1 MLNQER
7 LLRQLNIYDAI
18 FRQAPIG
25 IAISF
30 NSEAQTAEEAE
41 TFRINPMYEKI
52 TGRSKEELRRVGW
65 ASITHPDDIAEN
77 LHYYKRFLAEEIDDY
92 AMEKRFI
99 RPDGSIVWVHMTVT
113 RLILGERLQYNHVSL
128 IQDITDR
135 KIMESAL
142 VESERG
148 KAVLLAHLPGLA
160 YRCLNDNE
168 WTMKFVSEGCRDLTG
183 YSAERLLDNKDLS
196 FNELIAPDYRELLR
210 QEWER
215 VLASNLPFSYEYEI
229 ITASGKRK
237 WVLELGEG
245 IRNAQGEYETLEGI
259 VIDITD
265 RKRMETRLQY
275 DSEHD
280 RWTGLLNRTSLEK
293 LLSQHILIPP
303 RGKRALFSINL
314 TAVQTLTTTYGF
326 HYTQELMK
334 RIAGTLSILCTK
346 DRLLYSTYENR
357 FVFYLFNSSKEEEI
371 ERFCEEIIILLEPI
385 LIVERLN
392 GGLGLIEITQENSQ
406 DVNQLLKK
414 LLIASEKAL
423 TLQDKGVAC
432 CVFDAVMEAEI
443 DREEKIK
450 QELYCIASDPD
461 CSSFY
466 LEYQP
471 VIDLKTRGICAF
483 EALARIRTEVLGQ
496 VPPLEFIP
504 IAEKTK
510 QMIEIGHNILVKA
523 FTFLKK
529 LELLGYKEI
538 KVAVNLSAIQL
549 LQPDFFKTLTKLVE
563 EMQVSPQQ
571 IGLEITESVYIS
583 SHQDVNLILKSLMD
597 YGFQIAI
604 DDFGTGYSSLAREQ
618 ELNISCLKIDKA
630 FVWKLREIAP
640 EKAILGDIISMAHK
654 MGHCVVAEGVE
665 DELQLN
671 YLIQHGC
678 DQVQGFY
685 FARSLSEDNA
695 VAMLQ
700 KSQTSLKMKDS
711 KRL

>member
-7 LLRQLNIYDAI
+7 LLRQINIYDAI
-18 FRQAPIG
+18 FQQSPIG

-52 TGRSKEELRRVGW
+52 TGRSKEELRRIGW

-77 LHYYKRFLAEEIDDY
+77 LRYYTRFLAEEIDNY

-113 RLILGERLQYNHVSL
+113 RLILGERFQYNHVSL

-160 YRCLNDNE
+160 YRCLNDDN
-168 WTMKFVSEGCRDLTG
+168 WTMKYVSGGCFNLTG
-183 YSAERLLDNKDLS
+183 YAAERLLDNKDLS
-196 FNELIAPDYRELLR
+196 FNELIAPEYRELLR
-210 QEWER
+210 REWER
-215 VLASNLPFSYEYEI
+215 VFAHNLSFSYEYEI

-245 IRNAQGEYETLEGI
+245 IRNSQGEYETLEGI
-259 VIDITD
+259 IIDITD
-265 RKRMETRLQY
+265 RKQMENRLKY
-275 DSEHD
+275 DAEHD
-280 RWTGLLNRTSLEK
+280 RWTGLLNRSSLEK
-293 LLSQHILIPP
+293 LLSQHKLLPP
-303 RGKRALFSINL
+303 QGKRALFSINL
-314 TAVQTLTTTYGF
+314 SSIQILTTTYGF

-334 RIAGTLSILCTK
+334 RIADTLRFLSSK
-346 DRLLYSTYENR
+346 NRLLFSTHETR
-357 FVFYLFNSSKEEEI
+357 FVFYLFNGSEEGEAGI
-371 ERFCEEIIILLEPI
+371 QILRDAIIALLEPM
-385 LIVERLN
+385 LVAERLN
-392 GGLGLIEITQENSQ
+392 GGLGILEIDPANEQ

-414 LLIASEKAL
+414 MLIASEKAL
-423 TLQDKGVAC
+423 TIHDKGVAC
-432 CVFDAVMEAEI
+432 CVFDAAMEAEI
-443 DREEKIK
+443 NREEKIK
-450 QELYCIASDPD
+450 QELSCIAADID

-471 VIDLKTRGICAF
+471 IFDLKTRKICGF
-483 EALARIRTEVLGQ
+483 EALARIRTETLGR

-504 IAEKTK
+504 IAEKAKLMTELG
-510 QMIEIGHNILVKA
+510 QNILLKA

-529 LELLGYKEI
+529 LENLGEKEI
-538 KVAVNLSAIQL
+538 QVAVNLSATQL
-549 LQPDFFKTLTKLVE
+549 LKPDFYESLTTLVKK
-563 EMQVSPQQ
+563 MQVSPQQ
-571 IGLEITESVYIS
+571 IGLEITESIYIS
-583 SHQDVNLILKSLMD
+583 SHQEVNRILKSLMD

-618 ELNISCLKIDKA
+618 DLNINSLKIDKA
-630 FVWKLREIAP
+630 FVWKLRELAP
-640 EKAILGDIISMAHK
+640 EKVILGDIISMAHK

-671 YLIQHGC
+671 YLIEHGC

-685 FARSLSEDNA
+685 FAKSLSEEDA
-695 VAMLQ
+695 LKMLQ
-700 KSQTSLKMKDS
+700 NWIK
-711 KRL
+711 

>member
-7 LLRQLNIYDAI
+7 LLRQINIYDAI
-18 FRQAPIG
+18 FQQSPIG

-77 LHYYKRFLAEEIDDY
+77 LRYYKRFLAEEIDNY

-113 RLILGERLQYNHVSL
+113 RLILGERFQYNHVSL

-160 YRCLNDNE
+160 YRCLNDDN
-168 WTMKFVSEGCRDLTG
+168 WTMKYVSEGCFNLTG
-183 YSAERLLDNKDLS
+183 YAAERLLDNKDLS
-196 FNELIAPDYRELLR
+196 FNELIAPEYRELLR
-210 QEWER
+210 REWER
-215 VLASNLPFSYEYEI
+215 VFAHNLSFSYEYEI

-237 WVLELGEG
+237 WVLGLGEG
-245 IRNAQGEYETLEGI
+245 IRNSQGEYETLEGI
-259 VIDITD
+259 IIDITD
-265 RKRMETRLQY
+265 RKQMENRLKY
-275 DSEHD
+275 DAEHD
-280 RWTGLLNRTSLEK
+280 RWTGLLNRSSLEK
-293 LLSQHILIPP
+293 LLSQHKLLPP
-303 RGKRALFSINL
+303 QGKRALFSINL
-314 TAVQTLTTTYGF
+314 SSIQILTTTYGF

-334 RIAGTLSILCTK
+334 RIADTLRFLCSK
-346 DRLLYSTYENR
+346 NRLLFITHDTR
-357 FVFYLFNSSKEEEI
+357 FVFYLFNGSEEAEAEI
-371 ERFCEEIIILLEPI
+371 QILRDSIIALLEPMM
-385 LIVERLN
+385 VAERLN
-392 GGLGLIEITQENSQ
+392 GGLGILEIDPANEQ

-423 TLQDKGVAC
+423 TIHDKGVAC
-432 CVFDAVMEAEI
+432 CVFDAAMEAEI

-450 QELYCIASDPD
+450 QELSCIAADID

-471 VIDLKTRGICAF
+471 IFDLKTRKICGF
-483 EALARIRTEVLGQ
+483 EALARIRTEALGR

-504 IAEKTK
+504 IAEKAKLMTELG
-510 QMIEIGHNILVKA
+510 QNILLKA
-523 FTFLKK
+523 FSFLKK
-529 LELLGYKEI
+529 LEKLGEKEI
-538 KVAVNLSAIQL
+538 QVAVNLSATQL
-549 LQPDFFKTLTKLVE
+549 LKPDFYESLTTLVKK
-563 EMQVSPQQ
+563 MQVSPQQ
-571 IGLEITESVYIS
+571 IGLEITESIYIS
-583 SHQDVNLILKSLMD
+583 SHQEVNRILKSLMD

-618 ELNISCLKIDKA
+618 DLNINSLKIDKA
-630 FVWKLREIAP
+630 FVWKLRELAL
-640 EKAILGDIISMAHK
+640 EKVILGDIISMAHK

-671 YLIQHGC
+671 YLIEHGC

-685 FARSLSEDNA
+685 FANSLSEEDALKTLHDNKA
-695 VAMLQ
+695 
-700 KSQTSLKMKDS
+700 S
-711 KRL
+711 

>member
-1 MLNQER
+1 MLIQER
-7 LLRQLNIYDAI
+7 LLRQINIYDAI
-18 FRQAPIG
+18 FQQSPIG

-30 NSEAQTAEEAE
+30 NSEAQTAEDAE

-52 TGRSKEELRRVGW
+52 TGRSKEELRRIGW

-77 LHYYKRFLAEEIDDY
+77 LRYYTRFLAEEIDNY

-113 RLILGERLQYNHVSL
+113 RLILGERFQYNHVSL

-160 YRCLNDNE
+160 YRCLNDDN
-168 WTMKFVSEGCRDLTG
+168 WTMKFVSEGCFNLTG
-183 YSAERLLDNKDLS
+183 YAAERLLDNKGLS
-196 FNELIAPDYRELLR
+196 FNELIAPEYRELLR
-210 QEWER
+210 REWER
-215 VLASNLPFSYEYEI
+215 VLAHNLSFSYEYEI

-245 IRNAQGEYETLEGI
+245 IRNSQGEYETLEGI
-259 VIDITD
+259 IIDITD
-265 RKRMETRLQY
+265 RKQMENRLKY
-275 DSEHD
+275 DAEHD
-280 RWTGLLNRTSLEK
+280 RWTGLLNRSSLEK
-293 LLSQHILIPP
+293 LLSQHKLLPP
-303 RGKRALFSINL
+303 QGKRALFSINL
-314 TAVQTLTTTYGF
+314 SSIQILTTTYGF

-334 RIAGTLSILCTK
+334 RIADTLRFLCSK
-346 DRLLYSTYENR
+346 NRLLFITHDTR
-357 FVFYLFNSSKEEEI
+357 FVFYLFNGSEEAEAEI
-371 ERFCEEIIILLEPI
+371 QILRDSIIALLEPMM
-385 LIVERLN
+385 VAERLN
-392 GGLGLIEITQENSQ
+392 GGLGILEIDPANEQ

-423 TLQDKGVAC
+423 TIHDKGVAC
-432 CVFDAVMEAEI
+432 CVFDAAMEAEI

-450 QELYCIASDPD
+450 QELSCIAADID

-471 VIDLKTRGICAF
+471 IIDLKTRKISGF
-483 EALARIRTEVLGQ
+483 ESLARIRTEALGR

-504 IAEKTK
+504 IAEKAKLMTELG
-510 QMIEIGHNILVKA
+510 QNILLKA

-529 LELLGYKEI
+529 LENLGEKEI
-538 KVAVNLSAIQL
+538 QVAVNLSATQL
-549 LQPDFFKTLTKLVE
+549 LKPDFYESLTTLVKK
-563 EMQVSPQQ
+563 MQVSPQQ
-571 IGLEITESVYIS
+571 IGLEITESIYIS
-583 SHQDVNLILKSLMD
+583 SHQEVNRILKSLMD

-618 ELNISCLKIDKA
+618 DLNINSLKIDKA
-630 FVWKLREIAP
+630 FVWKLRELAP
-640 EKAILGDIISMAHK
+640 EKVILGDIISMAHK

-671 YLIQHGC
+671 YLIEHGC

-685 FARSLSEDNA
+685 FANSLSEEDA
-695 VAMLQ
+695 
-700 KSQTSLKMKDS
+700 LKMLHDNKAS
-711 KRL
+711 

>member
-7 LLRQLNIYDAI
+7 LLRQINIYDAI
-18 FRQAPIG
+18 FQQSPIG

-77 LHYYKRFLAEEIDDY
+77 LRYYKRFLAEEIDNY

-113 RLILGERLQYNHVSL
+113 RLILGERFQYNHVSL

-160 YRCLNDNE
+160 YRCLNDDN
-168 WTMKFVSEGCRDLTG
+168 WTMKYVSEGCFNLTG
-183 YSAERLLDNKDLS
+183 YAAERLLDNKDLS
-196 FNELIAPDYRELLR
+196 FNELIAPEYRELLR
-210 QEWER
+210 REWER
-215 VLASNLPFSYEYEI
+215 VFAHNLSFSYEYEI

-245 IRNAQGEYETLEGI
+245 IRNSQGEYETLEGI
-259 VIDITD
+259 IIDITD
-265 RKRMETRLQY
+265 RKQMENRLKY
-275 DSEHD
+275 DAEHD
-280 RWTGLLNRTSLEK
+280 RWTGLLNRSSLEK
-293 LLSQHILIPP
+293 LLSQHKLLPP
-303 RGKRALFSINL
+303 QGKRALFSINL
-314 TAVQTLTTTYGF
+314 SSIQILTTTYGF

-334 RIAGTLSILCTK
+334 RIADTLRFLCSK
-346 DRLLYSTYENR
+346 NRLLFITHDTR
-357 FVFYLFNSSKEEEI
+357 FVFYLFNGSEEAEAEI
-371 ERFCEEIIILLEPI
+371 QILRDSIIALLEPMM
-385 LIVERLN
+385 VAERLN
-392 GGLGLIEITQENSQ
+392 GGLGILEIDPANEQ

-423 TLQDKGVAC
+423 TIHDKGVAC
-432 CVFDAVMEAEI
+432 CVFDAAMEAEI

-450 QELYCIASDPD
+450 QELSCIAADID

-471 VIDLKTRGICAF
+471 IFDLKTRKICGF
-483 EALARIRTEVLGQ
+483 EALARIRTEALGR

-504 IAEKTK
+504 IAEKAKLMTELG
-510 QMIEIGHNILVKA
+510 QNILLKA
-523 FTFLKK
+523 FSFLKK
-529 LELLGYKEI
+529 LEKLGEKEI
-538 KVAVNLSAIQL
+538 QVAVNLSATQL
-549 LQPDFFKTLTKLVE
+549 LKPDFYESLTTLVKK
-563 EMQVSPQQ
+563 MQVSPQQ
-571 IGLEITESVYIS
+571 IGLEITESIYIS
-583 SHQDVNLILKSLMD
+583 SHQEVNRILKSLMD

-618 ELNISCLKIDKA
+618 DLNINSLKIDKA
-630 FVWKLREIAP
+630 FVWKLRELAP
-640 EKAILGDIISMAHK
+640 EKVILGDIISMAHK

-671 YLIQHGC
+671 YLIEHGC

-685 FARSLSEDNA
+685 FAKSLSEEDA
-695 VAMLQ
+695 
-700 KSQTSLKMKDS
+700 LKMLRNWK
-711 KRL
+711 K

>member
-1 MLNQER
+1 MLIQER
-7 LLRQLNIYDAI
+7 LLRQINIYDAI
-18 FRQAPIG
+18 FQQSPIG

-30 NSEAQTAEEAE
+30 NSEAQTAEDAE

-52 TGRSKEELRRVGW
+52 TGRSKEELRRIGW

-77 LHYYKRFLAEEIDDY
+77 LRYYKRFLAEEIDNY

-113 RLILGERLQYNHVSL
+113 RLILGERFQYNHVSL

-160 YRCLNDNE
+160 YRCLNDDN
-168 WTMKFVSEGCRDLTG
+168 WTMKYVSEGCFNLTG
-183 YSAERLLDNKDLS
+183 YAAERLLDNKDLS
-196 FNELIAPDYRELLR
+196 FNELIAPEYRELLR
-210 QEWER
+210 REWER
-215 VLASNLPFSYEYEI
+215 VFAHNLSFSYEYEI

-245 IRNAQGEYETLEGI
+245 IRNSQGEYETLEGI
-259 VIDITD
+259 IIDITD
-265 RKRMETRLQY
+265 RKQMENRLKY
-275 DSEHD
+275 DAEHD
-280 RWTGLLNRTSLEK
+280 RWTGLLNRSSLEK
-293 LLSQHILIPP
+293 LLSQHKLLPP
-303 RGKRALFSINL
+303 QGKRALFSINL
-314 TAVQTLTTTYGF
+314 SSIQILTTTYGF

-334 RIAGTLSILCTK
+334 RIADTLRFLCSK
-346 DRLLYSTYENR
+346 NRLLFITHDTR
-357 FVFYLFNSSKEEEI
+357 FVFYLFNGSEEAEAEI
-371 ERFCEEIIILLEPI
+371 QILRDSIIALLEPMM
-385 LIVERLN
+385 VAERLN
-392 GGLGLIEITQENSQ
+392 GGLGILEIDPANEQ

-423 TLQDKGVAC
+423 TIHDKGVAC
-432 CVFDAVMEAEI
+432 CVFDAAMEAEI

-450 QELYCIASDPD
+450 QELSCIAADID

-471 VIDLKTRGICAF
+471 IIDLKTRKISGF
-483 EALARIRTEVLGQ
+483 EALARIRTEALGR

-504 IAEKTK
+504 IAEKAKLMTELG
-510 QMIEIGHNILVKA
+510 QNILLKA

-529 LELLGYKEI
+529 LENLGEKEI
-538 KVAVNLSAIQL
+538 QVAVNLSATQL
-549 LQPDFFKTLTKLVE
+549 LKPDFYESLTTLVKK
-563 EMQVSPQQ
+563 MQVSPQQ
-571 IGLEITESVYIS
+571 IGLEITESIYIS
-583 SHQDVNLILKSLMD
+583 SHQEVNRILKSLMD

-618 ELNISCLKIDKA
+618 DLNINSLKIDKA
-630 FVWKLREIAP
+630 FVWKLRELAP
-640 EKAILGDIISMAHK
+640 EKVILGDIISMAHK

-671 YLIQHGC
+671 YLIEHGC

-685 FARSLSEDNA
+685 FANSLSEEDA
-695 VAMLQ
+695 
-700 KSQTSLKMKDS
+700 LKMLHDNKAS
-711 KRL
+711 

>member
-7 LLRQLNIYDAI
+7 LLRQINIYDAI
-18 FRQAPIG
+18 FQQSPLG

-77 LHYYKRFLAEEIDDY
+77 LRYYKRFLAEEIDNY

-113 RLILGERLQYNHVSL
+113 RLILGERFQYNHVSL

-160 YRCLNDNE
+160 YRCLNDDN
-168 WTMKFVSEGCRDLTG
+168 WTMKYVSEGCFNLTG
-183 YSAERLLDNKDLS
+183 YAAERLLDNKDLS
-196 FNELIAPDYRELLR
+196 FNELIAPEYRDLLR
-210 QEWER
+210 REWER
-215 VLASNLPFSYEYEI
+215 VFAHNLSFSYEYEI

-245 IRNAQGEYETLEGI
+245 IRNSQGEYETLEGI
-259 VIDITD
+259 IIDITD
-265 RKRMETRLQY
+265 RKQMENRLKY
-275 DSEHD
+275 DAEHD
-280 RWTGLLNRTSLEK
+280 RWTGLLNRSSLEK
-293 LLSQHILIPP
+293 LLSQHKLLPP
-303 RGKRALFSINL
+303 QGKRALFSINL
-314 TAVQTLTTTYGF
+314 SSIQILTTTYGF

-334 RIAGTLSILCTK
+334 RIADTLRFLCSK
-346 DRLLYSTYENR
+346 NRLLFITHDTR
-357 FVFYLFNSSKEEEI
+357 FVFYLFNGSEEAEAEI
-371 ERFCEEIIILLEPI
+371 QILRDSIIALLEPMM
-385 LIVERLN
+385 VAERLN
-392 GGLGLIEITQENSQ
+392 GGLGILEIDPANEQ

-423 TLQDKGVAC
+423 TIHDKGVAC
-432 CVFDAVMEAEI
+432 CVFDAAMEAEI
-443 DREEKIK
+443 NREEKIK
-450 QELYCIASDPD
+450 QELSCIAADID

-471 VIDLKTRGICAF
+471 IIDLKTRKISGF
-483 EALARIRTEVLGQ
+483 EALARIRTEALGR

-504 IAEKTK
+504 IAEKAKLMTELG
-510 QMIEIGHNILVKA
+510 QNILLKA
-523 FTFLKK
+523 FSFLKK
-529 LELLGYKEI
+529 LEKLGEKEI
-538 KVAVNLSAIQL
+538 QVAVNLSATQL
-549 LQPDFFKTLTKLVE
+549 LKPDFYESLTTLVKK
-563 EMQVSPQQ
+563 MQVSPQQ
-571 IGLEITESVYIS
+571 IGLEITESIYIS
-583 SHQDVNLILKSLMD
+583 SHQEVNRILKSLMD

-618 ELNISCLKIDKA
+618 DLNINSLKIDKA
-630 FVWKLREIAP
+630 FVWKLRELAP
-640 EKAILGDIISMAHK
+640 EKVILGDIISMAHK

-671 YLIQHGC
+671 YLIEHGC

-685 FARSLSEDNA
+685 FANSLSEEDA
-695 VAMLQ
+695 
-700 KSQTSLKMKDS
+700 LKMLHDNKAS
-711 KRL
+711 

>member
-160 YRCLNDNE
+160 YRCLNDDN
-168 WTMKFVSEGCRDLTG
+168 WTMKYVSEGCFNLTG
-183 YSAERLLDNKDLS
+183 YAAERLLDNKDLS
-196 FNELIAPDYRELLR
+196 FNELIAPEYRDLLR
-210 QEWER
+210 REWER
-215 VLASNLPFSYEYEI
+215 VFAHNLSFSYEYEI

-245 IRNAQGEYETLEGI
+245 IRNSQGEYETLEGI
-259 VIDITD
+259 IIDITD
-265 RKRMETRLQY
+265 RKQMENRLKY
-275 DSEHD
+275 DAEHD
-280 RWTGLLNRTSLEK
+280 RWTGLLNRSSLEQ
-293 LLSQHILIPP
+293 LLSQHKLLPP
-303 RGKRALFSINL
+303 QGKRALFSINL
-314 TAVQTLTTTYGF
+314 SSIQILTTTYGF

-334 RIAGTLSILCTK
+334 RIADTLRFLCSK
-346 DRLLYSTYENR
+346 NRLLFITHDTR
-357 FVFYLFNSSKEEEI
+357 FVFYLFNGSEEAEAEI
-371 ERFCEEIIILLEPI
+371 QILRDAIIALLEPMM
-385 LIVERLN
+385 VAERLN
-392 GGLGLIEITQENSQ
+392 GGLGILEIDPANEQ

-423 TLQDKGVAC
+423 TIHDKGVAC
-432 CVFDAVMEAEI
+432 CVFDAAMEAEI
-443 DREEKIK
+443 NREEKIK
-450 QELYCIASDPD
+450 QELSCIAADID

-471 VIDLKTRGICAF
+471 IIDLKTRKISGF
-483 EALARIRTEVLGQ
+483 EALARIRTEALGR

-504 IAEKTK
+504 IAEKAKLMTELG
-510 QMIEIGHNILVKA
+510 QNILLKA

-529 LELLGYKEI
+529 LENLGEKEI
-538 KVAVNLSAIQL
+538 QVAVNLSATQL
-549 LQPDFFKTLTKLVE
+549 LKPDFYESLTTLVKK
-563 EMQVSPQQ
+563 MQVSPQQ
-571 IGLEITESVYIS
+571 IGLEITESIYIS
-583 SHQDVNLILKSLMD
+583 SHQEVNRILKSLMD

-618 ELNISCLKIDKA
+618 DLNINSLKIDKA
-630 FVWKLREIAP
+630 FVWKLRELAP
-640 EKAILGDIISMAHK
+640 EKVILGDIISMAHK

-671 YLIQHGC
+671 YLIEHGC

-685 FARSLSEDNA
+685 FANSLSEEDA
-695 VAMLQ
+695 
-700 KSQTSLKMKDS
+700 LKMLHDNKAS
-711 KRL
+711 

>member
-1 MLNQER
+1 MLIQER
-7 LLRQLNIYDAI
+7 LLRQINIYDAI
-18 FRQAPIG
+18 FQQSPIG

-30 NSEAQTAEEAE
+30 NSEAQTAEDAE

-52 TGRSKEELRRVGW
+52 TGRSKEELRRIGW

-77 LHYYKRFLAEEIDDY
+77 LRYYTRFLAEEIDNY

-113 RLILGERLQYNHVSL
+113 RLILGERFQYNHVSL

-160 YRCLNDNE
+160 YRCLNDDN
-168 WTMKFVSEGCRDLTG
+168 WTMKFVSEGCFNLTG
-183 YSAERLLDNKDLS
+183 YAAERLLDNKDLS
-196 FNELIAPDYRELLR
+196 FNELIAPEYRELLR
-210 QEWER
+210 REWER
-215 VLASNLPFSYEYEI
+215 VLAHNLSFSYEYEI

-245 IRNAQGEYETLEGI
+245 IRNSQGEYDTLEGI
-259 VIDITD
+259 IIDITD
-265 RKRMETRLQY
+265 RKQMENRLKY
-275 DSEHD
+275 DAEHD
-280 RWTGLLNRTSLEK
+280 RWTGLLNRSSLEQ
-293 LLSQHILIPP
+293 LLSQHKLLPP
-303 RGKRALFSINL
+303 QGKRALFSINL
-314 TAVQTLTTTYGF
+314 SSIQILTTTYGF

-334 RIAGTLSILCTK
+334 RIADTLRFLCSK
-346 DRLLYSTYENR
+346 NRLLFITHDTR
-357 FVFYLFNSSKEEEI
+357 FVFYLFNGSEEAEAEI
-371 ERFCEEIIILLEPI
+371 QILRDSIIALLEPMM
-385 LIVERLN
+385 VAERLN
-392 GGLGLIEITQENSQ
+392 GGLGILEIDPANEQ

-423 TLQDKGVAC
+423 TIHDKGVAC
-432 CVFDAVMEAEI
+432 CVFDAAMEAEI

-450 QELYCIASDPD
+450 QELSCIAADID

-471 VIDLKTRGICAF
+471 IIDLKTRKISGF
-483 EALARIRTEVLGQ
+483 ESLARIRTEALGR

-504 IAEKTK
+504 IAEKAKLMTELG
-510 QMIEIGHNILVKA
+510 QNILLKA

-529 LELLGYKEI
+529 LENLGEKEI
-538 KVAVNLSAIQL
+538 QVAVNLSATQL
-549 LQPDFFKTLTKLVE
+549 LKPDFYESLTTLVKK
-563 EMQVSPQQ
+563 MQVSPQQ
-571 IGLEITESVYIS
+571 IGLEITESIYIS
-583 SHQDVNLILKSLMD
+583 SHQEVNRILKSLMD

-618 ELNISCLKIDKA
+618 DLNINSLKIDKA
-630 FVWKLREIAP
+630 FVWKLRELAP
-640 EKAILGDIISMAHK
+640 EKVILGDIISMAHK

-671 YLIQHGC
+671 YLIEHGC

-685 FARSLSEDNA
+685 FAKSLSEEDA
-695 VAMLQ
+695 LKMLQ
-700 KSQTSLKMKDS
+700 DNKAS
-711 KRL
+711 

>member
-7 LLRQLNIYDAI
+7 LLRQINIYDAI
-18 FRQAPIG
+18 FQQSPLG

-30 NSEAQTAEEAE
+30 NSEARTAEEAE

-77 LHYYKRFLAEEIDDY
+77 LRYYKRFLAEEIDNY

-113 RLILGERLQYNHVSL
+113 RLILGERFQYNHVSL

-160 YRCLNDNE
+160 YRCLNDDN
-168 WTMKFVSEGCRDLTG
+168 WTMKYVSEGCFNLTG
-183 YSAERLLDNKDLS
+183 YAAERLLDNKDLS
-196 FNELIAPDYRELLR
+196 FNELIAPEYRELLR
-210 QEWER
+210 REWER
-215 VLASNLPFSYEYEI
+215 VFAHNLSFSYEYEI

-245 IRNAQGEYETLEGI
+245 IRNSQGEYETLEGI
-259 VIDITD
+259 IIDITD
-265 RKRMETRLQY
+265 RKQMENRLKY
-275 DSEHD
+275 DAEHD
-280 RWTGLLNRTSLEK
+280 RWTGLLNRSSLEK
-293 LLSQHILIPP
+293 LLSQHKLLPP
-303 RGKRALFSINL
+303 QGKRALFSINL
-314 TAVQTLTTTYGF
+314 SSIQILTTTYGF

-334 RIAGTLSILCTK
+334 RIADTLRFLCSK
-346 DRLLYSTYENR
+346 NRLLFITHDTR
-357 FVFYLFNSSKEEEI
+357 FVFYLFNGSEEAEAEI
-371 ERFCEEIIILLEPI
+371 QILRDSIIALLEPMM
-385 LIVERLN
+385 VAERLN
-392 GGLGLIEITQENSQ
+392 GGLGILEIDPANEQ

-423 TLQDKGVAC
+423 TIHDKGVAC
-432 CVFDAVMEAEI
+432 CVFDAAMEAEI

-450 QELYCIASDPD
+450 QELSCIAADID

-471 VIDLKTRGICAF
+471 IFDLKTRKICGF
-483 EALARIRTEVLGQ
+483 EALARIRTETLGR

-504 IAEKTK
+504 IAEKAKLMTELG
-510 QMIEIGHNILVKA
+510 QNILLKA

-529 LELLGYKEI
+529 LENLGEKEI
-538 KVAVNLSAIQL
+538 QVAVNLSATQL
-549 LQPDFFKTLTKLVE
+549 LKPDFYESLTTLVKK
-563 EMQVSPQQ
+563 MQVSPQQ
-571 IGLEITESVYIS
+571 IGLEITESIYIS
-583 SHQDVNLILKSLMD
+583 SHQEVNRILKSLMD

-618 ELNISCLKIDKA
+618 DLNINSLKIDKA
-630 FVWKLREIAP
+630 FVWKLRELAP
-640 EKAILGDIISMAHK
+640 EKVILGDIISMAHK

-665 DELQLN
+665 EELQLN
-671 YLIQHGC
+671 YLIEHGC

-685 FARSLSEDNA
+685 FGNSLSEEDA
-695 VAMLQ
+695 
-700 KSQTSLKMKDS
+700 LKMLHDNKAS
-711 KRL
+711 

>member
-7 LLRQLNIYDAI
+7 LLRQINIYDAI
-18 FRQAPIG
+18 FQQSPIG

-77 LHYYKRFLAEEIDDY
+77 LRYYTRFLAEEIDNY

-113 RLILGERLQYNHVSL
+113 RLILGERFQYNHVSL

-160 YRCLNDNE
+160 YRCLNDDN
-168 WTMKFVSEGCRDLTG
+168 WTMKYVSEGCFNLTG
-183 YSAERLLDNKDLS
+183 YAAERLLDNKDLS
-196 FNELIAPDYRELLR
+196 FNELIAPEYRELLR
-210 QEWER
+210 REWER
-215 VLASNLPFSYEYEI
+215 VFAHNLSFSYEYEI

-245 IRNAQGEYETLEGI
+245 IRNSQGEYDTLEGI
-259 VIDITD
+259 IIDITD
-265 RKRMETRLQY
+265 RKQMENRLKY
-275 DSEHD
+275 DAEHD
-280 RWTGLLNRTSLEK
+280 RWTGLLNRSSLEK
-293 LLSQHILIPP
+293 LLSQHRLLPP
-303 RGKRALFSINL
+303 QGKRALFSINL
-314 TAVQTLTTTYGF
+314 SSIQILTTTYGF

-334 RIAGTLSILCTK
+334 QIADTLRFLSSK
-346 DRLLYSTYENR
+346 NRLLFSTHETR
-357 FVFYLFNSSKEEEI
+357 FVFYLFNGSEEAEAEI
-371 ERFCEEIIILLEPI
+371 QILRDAIIALLEPM
-385 LIVERLN
+385 LVAERLN
-392 GGLGLIEITQENSQ
+392 GGLGILEIDPANEQ

-423 TLQDKGVAC
+423 TIHDKGVAC
-432 CVFDAVMEAEI
+432 CVFDAAMEAEI
-443 DREEKIK
+443 NREEKIK
-450 QELYCIASDPD
+450 QELSCIAADID

-471 VIDLKTRGICAF
+471 IIDLKTRKISGF
-483 EALARIRTEVLGQ
+483 EALARIRTEALGRISP
-496 VPPLEFIP
+496 VEFIP
-504 IAEKTK
+504 VAEKAKLMTELG
-510 QMIEIGHNILVKA
+510 QNILLKA

-529 LELLGYKEI
+529 LEDLGEKEI
-538 KVAVNLSAIQL
+538 QVAVNLSATQL
-549 LQPDFFKTLTKLVE
+549 LKPDFYVSLTTLVKK
-563 EMQVSPQQ
+563 MQVSPQQ
-571 IGLEITESVYIS
+571 IGLEITESIYIS
-583 SHQDVNLILKSLMD
+583 SHQEVNRILKSLMD

-618 ELNISCLKIDKA
+618 DLNINSLKIDKA
-630 FVWKLREIAP
+630 FVWKLRELAP
-640 EKAILGDIISMAHK
+640 EKVILGDIISMAHK

-671 YLIQHGC
+671 YLIEHGC

-685 FARSLSEDNA
+685 FAKSLSEEDA
-695 VAMLQ
+695 
-700 KSQTSLKMKDS
+700 LKMLRNWK
-711 KRL
+711 K